1 MKCSL
6 YQRNIILAFIN
17 IHKETNPPKSGRE
30 LVKIE
35 KIGNFFE
42 NLTLFNI
49 QNPVF
54 SMIFPTAIWNVS
66 LLQRLTKKEAGV
78 MRE

>member
-17 IHKETNPPKSGRE
+17 IHKETKPPKSGRE

-54 SMIFPTAIWNVS
+54 SMIFPTAI
-66 LLQRLTKKEAGV
+66 
-78 MRE
+78 